1 MPVNGRAPARPGG
14 PGGAGKTRLARYA
27 RLKMIV
33 VMAGVAGSGKTTI
46 GEHLA
51 SRLGW
56 IFADGD
62 AFHPAA
68 NVAKMR
74 AGMPLTD
81 ADRTPWLAA
90 MTAWMDD
97 IIASGQSAVL
107 ACSALKRSYREQLLG
122 GRDQAVMVFLEVSRE
137 QDEARVSHRE
147 GHFFA
152 EPLVA
157 SQYAALELPGPGEP
171 RVYPVTTADQQPGQ
185 LTAEIIARLGLG

>member
-1 MPVNGRAPARPGG
+1 
-14 PGGAGKTRLARYA
+14 
-27 RLKMIV
+27 MIV
-33 VMAGVAGSGKTTI
+33 VVAGVAGSGKTTI
-46 GEHLA
+46 GEQLA

-56 IFADGD
+56 TFADGD
-62 AFHPAA
+62 SFHPTA

-74 AGMPLTD
+74 AGIPLTD
-81 ADRTPWLAA
+81 ADRAPWLAA

-107 ACSALKRSYREQLLG
+107 ACSALKRSYREQLLS

-137 QDEARVSHRE
+137 QDMARVSHRK

-157 SQYAALELPGPGEP
+157 SQYEALELPDPAEA
-171 RVYPVTTADQQPGQ
+171 RVYLVATADQPPAQ
-185 LTAEIIARLGLG
+185 LAGEIIARLGIG

>member
-1 MPVNGRAPARPGG
+1 
-14 PGGAGKTRLARYA
+14 
-27 RLKMIV
+27 MIV
-33 VMAGVAGSGKTTI
+33 VVAGVAGSGKSTI
-46 GEHLA
+46 GEQLA

-56 IFADGD
+56 TFADGD
-62 AFHPAA
+62 SFHPTA

-74 AGMPLTD
+74 AGIPLTD
-81 ADRTPWLAA
+81 ADRAPWLAA

-107 ACSALKRSYREQLLG
+107 ACSALKRSYREQLLS

-137 QDEARVSHRE
+137 QDMARVSHRK

-157 SQYAALELPGPGEP
+157 SQYEALELPDPAEA
-171 RVYPVTTADQQPGQ
+171 RVYLVATADQPPAQ
-185 LTAEIIARLGLG
+185 LAGEIIARLGIG